1 MDGEKCRVLLHA
13 LQEGSLT
20 AAAEKLGYTPSGIS
34 RIVASLEEETGF
46 PLLLRGKRGVQ
57 PTWECRQLLP
67 LFREAVDLQQRFLH
81 QSAQIRGLE
90 VGTVSVGTA
99 YYEYYGWLSRVIA
112 SYSQAHPGITVSVEE
127 GPSTALCHAIAQ
139 HRMDLCIV
147 SHRKGDFEWTLLQED
162 PLVAV
167 VAPDH
172 PLAGAAAYPIKN
184 FAREPYIGTY
194 PGEDTD
200 ITRLLRA
207 NHIMPNVHYTT
218 GDIRGAAAMVSAGLG
233 VTLLNAL
240 LTRNL
245 SEEVCILPLDPPQ
258 TVQIG
263 LAVAHN
269 ASSAAKAFAELLKQR
284 IHEL

>member
-1 MDGEKCRVLLHA
+1 MDAEKCQVLLYA
-13 LQEGSLT
+13 LQQGSLT
-20 AAAEKLGYTPSGIS
+20 AAAEKLGYTTSGIS
-34 RIVASLEEETGF
+34 RIVASLEEEAGF
-46 PLLLRGKRGVQ
+46 PLLLRGKRGVE

-67 LFREAVDLQQRFLH
+67 LFEEAVRLQQRFLQ
-81 QSAQIRGLE
+81 QSAQISGLE
-90 VGTVSVGTA
+90 VGSVRVGTA

-147 SHRKGDFEWTLLQED
+147 SHREGDFEWILLKED

-167 VAPDH
+167 VSPEH
-172 PLAGAAAYPIKN
+172 PLAHADVYPMKN
-184 FAREPYIGTY
+184 FARDPYIGTY

-200 ITRLLRA
+200 ITRALRA
-207 NHIMPNVHYTT
+207 NHIVPDVRYTT

-245 SEEVCILPLDPPQ
+245 SDEVCILPLDPSQ

-263 LAVAHN
+263 VAVSRN
-269 ASSAAKAFAELLKQR
+269 ASSAAKEFAKLLKQR